1 MPRTSSGRKGLR
13 WVQRWAYAGLRG
25 AHVASG
31 QCCEHESQLGDPA
44 HRTRPKVRN
53 PNRIDPGN
61 FFPIPEVYRA
71 GNGKDFEI
79 PDLAGPDGGN
89 RDSRNPDLAGI
100 GIIRPDAGAS
110 GISGPGAPTP
120 IIAVACAMCRSEQD
134 TNRHSHHGDQ
144 AKCPGNDQEPRGH
157 AREKSL
163 PPTGARGRMPVDS
176 EREYH

>member
-71 GNGKDFEI
+71 GNGNEI
-79 PDLAGPDGGN
+79 PDLAGPDGG
-89 RDSRNPDLAGI
+89 I
-100 GIIRPDAGAS
+100 GIPEIPTWPGS
-110 GISGPGAPTP
+110 G
-120 IIAVACAMCRSEQD
+120 
-134 TNRHSHHGDQ
+134 
-144 AKCPGNDQEPRGH
+144 
-157 AREKSL
+157 
-163 PPTGARGRMPVDS
+163 
-176 EREYH
+176 